1 MAKKKE
7 EKIIY
12 SEFLE
17 QFLGYVKEVESTYKI
32 SESEVQTMDDLRQ
45 DLFHKVELQVLS
57 SNEKCKTITQM
68 KKCAITRRE
77 NKDRCEELQPLHD
90 WFKEEKN
97 KRCINSLKEVLG
109 QMRAAERR
117 HNNPRHYNN
126 RVLKE

>member
-1 MAKKKE
+1 MAKKK
-7 EKIIY
+7 KVVY
-12 SEFLE
+12 SEKLE
-17 QFLGYVKEVESTYKI
+17 QFLGYIKEVESVYHQ
-32 SESEVQTMDDLRQ
+32 SDSEVKTMDDLRQ

-90 WFKEEKN
+90 WCRDEKN

-117 HNNPRHYNN
+117 HNTPRHYNN

>member
-1 MAKKKE
+1 MAKKKK
-7 EKIIY
+7 KIVY
-12 SEFLE
+12 SETLE
-17 QFLGYVKEVESTYKI
+17 QFLGYVKEAESTYHN
-32 SESEVQTMDDLRQ
+32 SESEVKTMDDLRQ

-57 SNEKCKTITQM
+57 SNEKCKTVTAM
-68 KKCAITRRE
+68 KKCAQTRRE
-77 NKDRCEELQPLHD
+77 HKDICEELQPLHD
-90 WFKEEKN
+90 WIKEEKN